1 MSTTE
6 LAIVTKEDALFEL
19 TLRNADTVSA
29 RFEDVV
35 VEAIDHGIPAE
46 IVTRLRELWEYTKEV
61 AGEVIAVGRI
71 IVQEIMTFLRDHPG
85 ITVGIALGAIVGS
98 LITAIPFFGGLLM
111 PLSIAL
117 GALYGAAVGAAYH
130 QVGQASSDPLALA
143 VALAEKFTELLRR
156 IFVALTEYF
165 TSEVEPVRSEP

>member
-1 MSTTE
+1 MKSATD
-6 LAIVTKEDALFEL
+6 LAIYTKEDALFEI
-19 TLRNADTVSA
+19 TLRNADTASA

-46 IVTRLRELWEYTKEV
+46 IVTRFRELWEYTKKV

-71 IVQEIMTFLRDHPG
+71 LVQEIMAFLRENPG
-85 ITVGIALGAIVGS
+85 IKVGIALGAVVGS

-111 PLSIAL
+111 PLSMAL
-117 GALYGAAVGAAYH
+117 GALYGAAVGATYH

-165 TSEVEPVRSEP
+165 TPKSEP